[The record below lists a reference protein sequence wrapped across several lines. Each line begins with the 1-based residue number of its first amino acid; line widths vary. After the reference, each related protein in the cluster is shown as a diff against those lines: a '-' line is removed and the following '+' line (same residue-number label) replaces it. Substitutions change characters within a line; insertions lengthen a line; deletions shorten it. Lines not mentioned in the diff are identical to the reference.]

1 MKRANG
7 IILTLALLMVAQLVS
22 AQSKV
27 KGTLKNDGHTMEWS
41 VSGITVTKK
50 GQPKFEKVNFAGT
63 NDGSIKQE
71 IEGTVSPGTTITADL
86 KKVSGKK
93 MPKIFIDFDYR
104 KTGDPIFMP
113 GHLIQLEDKD
123 HMSKSFTVPS
133 NAETVDIFITY
144 RTPDPQPRAYA
155 LEMNV
160 SIRLKVK
167 GGTTATPVR
176 PSAPVK
182 KDTCRMR
189 ESKSGFFD
197 LWGEVSI
204 RCNDEED
211 DAYEIARLDDP
222 IYENDRIRTKEDSG
236 AVLVWELEDHENP
249 YHNQTFTMGEESIIV
264 IPIKPRD
271 PCDIRNYED
280 GRINWGYVAG
290 KMWAI
295 EKHNFKRMLEGREP
309 EDPCEEKGHIVFG
322 VRDLDELPPDFDEE
336 KIRKHWMELSGEQV
350 YEIRQQIRWWNDHN
364 NPAFRKKGTTT
375 EIPVVYAIESQ
386 GSEVKINMLSGFMP
400 IVSEKTKAFHI
411 LTEGQSATVGR
422 NGKIVVKKIDVN
434 KVAKK
439 FGISNAALQGN
450 TATVVKRYEIE
461 RAIVKYKVTKGD
473 HQGVLAKAFDKY
485 GRYERRELQM
495 GNHLTIALL
504 QDNVSYTLDRN
515 TKTAKRTKDA
525 DLNFLNLNETL
536 MKKLNLKKK
545 GTKKVLGKDCILYE
559 GKNVQ
564 FYVWKGLVMKKVQK
578 ESDGTTT
585 IHEVTSIEEPT
596 SIEAK
601 TFKMPS
607 GYTIKN

>member
-1 MKRANG
+1 VVLYE
-7 IILTLALLMVAQLVS
+7 IIW
-22 AQSKV
+22 KV
-27 KGTLKNDGHTMEWS
+27 KGE
-41 VSGITVTKK
+41 
-50 GQPKFEKVNFAGT
+50 A
-63 NDGSIKQE
+63 
-71 IEGTVSPGTTITADL
+71 TT
-86 KKVSGKK
+86 
-93 MPKIFIDFDYR
+93 P
-104 KTGDPIFMP
+104 
-113 GHLIQLEDKD
+113 
-123 HMSKSFTVPS
+123 
-133 NAETVDIFITY
+133 
-144 RTPDPQPRAYA
+144 
-155 LEMNV
+155 
-160 SIRLKVK
+160 
-167 GGTTATPVR
+167 TPVK
-176 PSAPVK
+176 PEK
-182 KDTCRMR
+182 KDTCRMKK
-189 ESKSGFFD
+189 SKYEFFD

-211 DAYEIARLDDP
+211 DAYEFARLDDP
-222 IYENDRIRTKEDSG
+222 IYENDRIRTKEESG

-249 YHNQTFTMGEESIIV
+249 YHDQTFTMGEESIIV

-386 GSEVKINMLSGFMP
+386 GSEVKINMLSGFVP
-400 IVSEKTKAFHI
+400 VVSEKTKAFYI
-411 LTEGQSATVGR
+411 LKEGQSATVGR

-450 TATVVKRYEIE
+450 TATVVKRYEME
-461 RAIVKYKVTKGD
+461 RAIVKYKVTKGSS
-473 HQGVLAKAFDKY
+473 QGALAKAFDDY
-485 GRYERRELQM
+485 GRYERRELKI
-495 GNHLTIALL
+495 GNVNSIALT
-504 QDNVSYTLDRN
+504 QGSNSYALDKK
-515 TKTAKRTKDA
+515 TKIAKRAKDA

-536 MKKLNLKKK
+536 MKKLNLVKK
-545 GTKKVLGKDCILYE
+545 GTATVVGKKCDHYVGR
-559 GKNVQ
+559 NVEY
-564 FYVWKGLVMKKVQK
+564 YVWKGRVMKKVQK
-578 ESDGTTT
+578 NSDGTTT

-596 SIEAK
+596 SIDAK
-601 TFKMPS
+601 MFKMPK
-607 GYTIKN
+607 GYTVK

>member
-1 MKRANG
+1 MKRAVRF
-7 IILTLALLMVAQLVS
+7 IVVLALLTVVQLAS
-22 AQSKV
+22 AQSGKISYGDLEMAYSYSSAKNVKVEWPEGWTAGRFYEGYTTYKSPVEFATITCDASVGEEITVTARKTKGTNNDRVGGCVLFDGQRHKVAENAKGIKLTFKVPSENMAKKIKVQLWCGDPNSFVVLYEIIWKV
-27 KGTLKNDGHTMEWS
+27 KGE
-41 VSGITVTKK
+41 
-50 GQPKFEKVNFAGT
+50 A
-63 NDGSIKQE
+63 
-71 IEGTVSPGTTITADL
+71 TT
-86 KKVSGKK
+86 
-93 MPKIFIDFDYR
+93 P
-104 KTGDPIFMP
+104 
-113 GHLIQLEDKD
+113 
-123 HMSKSFTVPS
+123 
-133 NAETVDIFITY
+133 
-144 RTPDPQPRAYA
+144 
-155 LEMNV
+155 
-160 SIRLKVK
+160 
-167 GGTTATPVR
+167 TPVK
-176 PSAPVK
+176 PEK
-182 KDTCRMR
+182 KDTCRMKK
-189 ESKSGFFD
+189 SKYEFFD

-211 DAYEIARLDDP
+211 DAYEFARLDDP
-222 IYENDRIRTKEDSG
+222 IYENDRIRTKEESG

-249 YHNQTFTMGEESIIV
+249 YHDQTFTMGEESIIV

-386 GSEVKINMLSGFMP
+386 GSEVKINMLSGFVP
-400 IVSEKTKAFHI
+400 VVSEKTKAFYI
-411 LTEGQSATVGR
+411 LKEGQSATVGR

-450 TATVVKRYEIE
+450 TETVVKRYEIE

-495 GNHLTIALL
+495 GNHLTIALT
-504 QDNVSYTLDRN
+504 QGGNSYTLN
-515 TKTAKRTKDA
+515 KKTKTAKRTQNA
-525 DLNFLNLNETL
+525 DLNFLDMNNAL
-536 MKKLNLKKK
+536 MKKLNLVKK
-545 GTKKVLGKDCILYE
+545 GTATVVGKKCDHYVGR
-559 GKNVQ
+559 NVEY
-564 FYVWKGLVMKKVQK
+564 YVWKGLVIKKVQK
-578 ESDGTTT
+578 EKNGATT

-596 SIEAK
+596 SIDAK
-601 TFKMPS
+601 MFKMPK
-607 GYTIKN
+607 GYTVK

>member
-123 HMSKSFTVPS
+123 YMSKSFTVPS

-182 KDTCRMR
+182 KDTCRMKK
-189 ESKSGFFD
+189 SKYEFFD

-211 DAYEIARLDDP
+211 DAYEFARLDDP

-236 AVLVWELEDHENP
+236 AVLVWELDDDENP
-249 YHNQTFTMGEESIIV
+249 YQNQTLTIGEESVIV

-271 PCDIRNYED
+271 PCVVRNYED
-280 GRINWGYVAG
+280 GTINWGYVAG
-290 KMWAI
+290 KAWALQ
-295 EKHNFKRMLEGREP
+295 KYNFKRMLEGRELG
-309 EDPCEEKGHIVFG
+309 DPCEKEVWFMMG
-322 VRDLDELPPDFDEE
+322 VRDLDVLPPGFDKE
-336 KIRKHWMELSGEQV
+336 KIRMHYKELSLEQV
-350 YEIRQQIRWWNDHN
+350 IKIKRSIMLWNDHN
-364 NPAFRKKGTTT
+364 NPAFQNKGTTT

-411 LTEGQSATVGR
+411 LNQGQSATVGR

-450 TATVVKRYEIE
+450 TETVVKRYEIE

-485 GRYERRELQM
+485 GRYERRELKI
-495 GNHLTIALL
+495 GNVETIALT
-504 QDNVSYTLDRN
+504 QGNTSYALN
-515 TKTAKRTKDA
+515 KNKKTAKRTKDA

-545 GTKKVLGKDCILYE
+545 GTATVMGKQCDHYV
-559 GKNVQ
+559 GTNVEY
-564 FYVWKGLVMKKVQK
+564 YVWKGLVMKKVQK
-578 ESDGTTT
+578 EKNGATT
-585 IHEVTSIEEPT
+585 IHEVTSIEQPA
-596 SIEAK
+596 SIDAK
-601 TFKMPS
+601 MFKMPD
-607 GYTIKN
+607 GYTVKK

>member
-1 MKRANG
+1 MKRING
-7 IILTLALLMVAQLVS
+7 IFLTLALLTVTQLAS

-123 HMSKSFTVPS
+123 YMSKSFTVPS

-189 ESKSGFFD
+189 KSKYEFFD

-204 RCNDEED
+204 RCNDEEE
-211 DAYEIARLDDP
+211 DAYEFARLDDP
-222 IYENDRIRTKEDSG
+222 IYENDRIRTKEESG
-236 AVLVWELEDHENP
+236 AVLVWDVDDHANP
-249 YHNQTFTMGEESIIV
+249 FTTTGILNIGEETVVV
-264 IPIKPRD
+264 IPIKPKD
-271 PCDIRNYED
+271 PCAVRNDDYT
-280 GRINWGYVAG
+280 INWEIVAG
-290 KMWAI
+290 KVWNRLKYNVKNI
-295 EKHNFKRMLEGREP
+295 YEGRDVG
-309 EDPCEEKGHIVFG
+309 DPCEKTRWFAMAI
-322 VRDLDELPPDFDEE
+322 RDSQVLPPNVEAN
-336 KIRKHWMELSGEQV
+336 R
-350 YEIRQQIRWWNDHN
+350 
-364 NPAFRKKGTTT
+364 A
-375 EIPVVYAIESQ
+375 
-386 GSEVKINMLSGFMP
+386 KINAHWTEMPMDMVLDMKRYIEQYNDYLDQINHSKGVPSHINTVVACEVQRNTAKAYVLKGFMP
-400 IVSEKTKAFHI
+400 IMSEKKKTYYLLKD
-411 LTEGQSATVGR
+411 GQSATISKDGM
-422 NGKIVVKKIDVN
+422 IVVKKFDVN

-439 FGISNAALQGN
+439 FGITNADLQGN
-450 TATVVKRYEIE
+450 TETVVKRYEIE
-461 RAIVKYKVTKGD
+461 RGIVKYKVTKGD
-473 HQGVLAKAFDKY
+473 HQGVLAKAFDNY
-485 GRYERRELQM
+485 GQLERRELRM
-495 GNHLTIALL
+495 GDQTSIALTL
-504 QDNVSYTLDRN
+504 GGNSYTLN
-515 TKTAKRTKDA
+515 KKTKTAKRTKDA

-536 MKKLNLKKK
+536 MKKLKLQKK
-545 GTKKVLGKDCILYE
+545 GTATVMGKQCDHYV
-559 GKNVQ
+559 GTNVEY
-564 FYVWKGLVMKKVQK
+564 YVWKGLVIKKVQK
-578 ESDGTTT
+578 EKNGATT
-585 IHEVTSIEEPT
+585 IHEVTSIEQPA
-596 SIEAK
+596 SIDA
-601 TFKMPS
+601 KMPD
-607 GYTIKN
+607 GYTVKK

>member
-1 MKRANG
+1 MKRING
-7 IILTLALLMVAQLVS
+7 IFLTLALLTVTQLAS

-123 HMSKSFTVPS
+123 YMSKSFTVPS

-167 GGTTATPVR
+167 GGTTATPTPVK
-176 PSAPVK
+176 PVK

-189 ESKSGFFD
+189 ESKYGFFD

-236 AVLVWELEDHENP
+236 AVLVWELDDDENP
-249 YHNQTFTMGEESIIV
+249 YQNQTLTIGEESVIV

-271 PCDIRNYED
+271 PCVVRNYED
-280 GRINWGYVAG
+280 GTINWGYVAG
-290 KMWAI
+290 KAWALQ
-295 EKHNFKRMLEGREP
+295 KYNFKRMLEGRELG
-309 EDPCEEKGHIVFG
+309 DPCEKEVWFMMG
-322 VRDLDELPPDFDEE
+322 VRDLDVLPPGFDKE
-336 KIRKHWMELSGEQV
+336 KIRMHYKELSLEQV
-350 YEIRQQIRWWNDHN
+350 IKIKRSIMLWNDHN
-364 NPAFRKKGTTT
+364 NPAFQNKGTTT

-411 LTEGQSATVGR
+411 LNQGQSATVGR

-450 TATVVKRYEIE
+450 TETVVKRYEIE

-564 FYVWKGLVMKKVQK
+564 YYVWKGLVMKKVQK

-585 IHEVTSIEEPT
+585 THEVTSIEEPT
-596 SIEAK
+596 SVDPK
-601 TFKMPS
+601 MFKMPD
-607 GYTIKN
+607 GYTVKK

>member
-1 MKRANG
+1 MKRAVRF
-7 IILTLALLMVAQLVS
+7 IVILALLTVVQLAS
-22 AQSKV
+22 AQSGKISYGDLEMAYSYSSAKNVKVEWPEGWTAGRFYEGYTTYKSPVEFATITCDASVGEEITVTARKTKGTNNDRVGGCVLFDGQRHKVAEDAKGIKLTFKVPSENMAKKIKVQLWCGDPNSFVVLYEIIWKV
-27 KGTLKNDGHTMEWS
+27 KGE
-41 VSGITVTKK
+41 
-50 GQPKFEKVNFAGT
+50 A
-63 NDGSIKQE
+63 
-71 IEGTVSPGTTITADL
+71 TT
-86 KKVSGKK
+86 
-93 MPKIFIDFDYR
+93 P
-104 KTGDPIFMP
+104 
-113 GHLIQLEDKD
+113 
-123 HMSKSFTVPS
+123 
-133 NAETVDIFITY
+133 
-144 RTPDPQPRAYA
+144 
-155 LEMNV
+155 
-160 SIRLKVK
+160 
-167 GGTTATPVR
+167 TPVK
-176 PSAPVK
+176 PEK
-182 KDTCRMR
+182 KDTCRMKK
-189 ESKSGFFD
+189 SKYEFFD

-211 DAYEIARLDDP
+211 DAYEFARLDEP
-222 IYENDRIRTKEDSG
+222 IYENDRIRTKEESG

-249 YHNQTFTMGEESIIV
+249 YHDQTFTMGEESIIV

-386 GSEVKINMLSGFMP
+386 GSEVKINMLSGFVP
-400 IVSEKTKAFHI
+400 VVSEKTKAFYI
-411 LTEGQSATVGR
+411 LKEGQSATVGR

-450 TATVVKRYEIE
+450 TETVVKRYEIE
-461 RAIVKYKVTKGD
+461 RAIVKYKVTKGNR
-473 HQGVLAKAFDKY
+473 QGVLAKAFDKY
-485 GRYERRELQM
+485 GRYERRELKI
-495 GNHLTIALL
+495 GNVNSIALT
-504 QDNVSYTLDRN
+504 QGSNSYALDKK
-515 TKTAKRTKDA
+515 TKIAKRTKDA
-525 DLNFLNLNETL
+525 DLNFLNLNEAL

-545 GTKKVLGKDCILYE
+545 GTAKVVGKKCDHYVGR
-559 GKNVQ
+559 NVEY
-564 FYVWKGLVMKKVQK
+564 YVWKGLVIKKVQK
-578 ESDGTTT
+578 EKDGTTT

-596 SIEAK
+596 SIDAK
-601 TFKMPS
+601 MFKMPK
-607 GYTIKN
+607 GYTVK

>member
-167 GGTTATPVR
+167 GGATATPVR

-189 ESKSGFFD
+189 ESKYGFFD

-236 AVLVWELEDHENP
+236 AVLVWELDDDENP
-249 YHNQTFTMGEESIIV
+249 YQNQTLTIGEESVIV

-271 PCDIRNYED
+271 PCVVRNYED
-280 GRINWGYVAG
+280 GTINWGYVAG
-290 KMWAI
+290 KAWALQ
-295 EKHNFKRMLEGREP
+295 KYNFKRMLEGRELG
-309 EDPCEEKGHIVFG
+309 DPCEKEVWFMMG
-322 VRDLDELPPDFDEE
+322 VRDLDVLPPGIDKE
-336 KIRKHWMELSGEQV
+336 KIRMHYKELSLEQV
-350 YEIRQQIRWWNDHN
+350 IKIKRSIMLWNDHN
-364 NPAFRKKGTTT
+364 NPAFQNKGTTT

-411 LTEGQSATVGR
+411 LNQGQSATVGR

-439 FGISNAALQGN
+439 FGITNAALQGN

-461 RAIVKYKVTKGD
+461 RAIVKYKVTKGG

>member
-1 MKRANG
+1 MKRAVRF
-7 IILTLALLMVAQLVS
+7 IVVLALLTVVQIAS
-22 AQSKV
+22 AQSGKISYGDLEMAYSYSSAKNVKVEWPEGWTAGRFYEGYTTYKSPVEFATITCDASVGEEITVTARKTKGTNNDRVGGCVLFDGQRHKVAEDAKGIKLTFKVPSENMAKKIKVQLWCGDPNSFVVLYEIIWKV
-27 KGTLKNDGHTMEWS
+27 KGE
-41 VSGITVTKK
+41 
-50 GQPKFEKVNFAGT
+50 A
-63 NDGSIKQE
+63 
-71 IEGTVSPGTTITADL
+71 TT
-86 KKVSGKK
+86 
-93 MPKIFIDFDYR
+93 P
-104 KTGDPIFMP
+104 
-113 GHLIQLEDKD
+113 
-123 HMSKSFTVPS
+123 
-133 NAETVDIFITY
+133 
-144 RTPDPQPRAYA
+144 
-155 LEMNV
+155 
-160 SIRLKVK
+160 
-167 GGTTATPVR
+167 TPVK
-176 PSAPVK
+176 PEK
-182 KDTCRMR
+182 KDTCRMKK
-189 ESKSGFFD
+189 SKYEFFD

-204 RCNDEED
+204 RCYDEED
-211 DAYEIARLDDP
+211 DAYEFARLDDP
-222 IYENDRIRTKEDSG
+222 IYENDRIRTKEESG

-249 YHNQTFTMGEESIIV
+249 YHDQTFTMGEESIIV

-386 GSEVKINMLSGFMP
+386 GSEVKINMLSGFVP
-400 IVSEKTKAFHI
+400 VVSEKTKAFYI
-411 LTEGQSATVGR
+411 LKEGQSATVGR

-450 TATVVKRYEIE
+450 TETVVKRYEME

-578 ESDGTTT
+578 EKNGATT

-596 SIEAK
+596 SIDAK
-601 TFKMPS
+601 MFKMPK
-607 GYTIKN
+607 GYTVK

>member
-1 MKRANG
+1 
-7 IILTLALLMVAQLVS
+7 
-22 AQSKV
+22 
-27 KGTLKNDGHTMEWS
+27 
-41 VSGITVTKK
+41 VTKK

-123 HMSKSFTVPS
+123 YMSKSFTVPS

-160 SIRLKVK
+160 SIRLNVK

-189 ESKSGFFD
+189 ESKYGFFD

-236 AVLVWELEDHENP
+236 AVLVWELDDDENP
-249 YHNQTFTMGEESIIV
+249 YQNQTLTIGEESVIV

-271 PCDIRNYED
+271 PCVVRNYED
-280 GRINWGYVAG
+280 GTINWGYVAG
-290 KMWAI
+290 KAWALQ
-295 EKHNFKRMLEGREP
+295 KYNFKRMLEGRELG
-309 EDPCEEKGHIVFG
+309 DPCEKEVWFMMG
-322 VRDLDELPPDFDEE
+322 VRDLDVLPPGIDKE
-336 KIRKHWMELSGEQV
+336 KIRMHYKELSLEQV
-350 YEIRQQIRWWNDHN
+350 IKIKRSIMLWNDHN
-364 NPAFRKKGTTT
+364 NPAFQNKGTTT

-411 LTEGQSATVGR
+411 LNQGQSATVGR

-450 TATVVKRYEIE
+450 TETVVKRYEIE

-485 GRYERRELQM
+485 GQYERRELKI
-495 GNHLTIALL
+495 GNVETIALT
-504 QDNVSYTLDRN
+504 QGSASYALDKK
-515 TKTAKRTKDA
+515 TKKAKRTKDA

-536 MKKLNLKKK
+536 MKKLKLQKK
-545 GTKKVLGKDCILYE
+545 GTAKVLNKDCTIYTGSDTE
-559 GKNVQ
+559 Y
-564 FYVWKGLVMKKVQK
+564 YVWKGIVMKKVQK
-578 ESDGTTT
+578 ESNGTTVV
-585 IHEVTSIEEPT
+585 HEVTSIEVPK

-601 TFKMPS
+601 YFKMPA
-607 GYTIKN
+607 GYKVK

>member
-50 GQPKFEKVNFAGT
+50 GQPKFEKVNYAGT

-71 IEGTVSPGTTITADL
+71 IEGTVAPGTTITADL

-93 MPKIFIDFDYR
+93 MPKIYIDFDYR

-189 ESKSGFFD
+189 ESKYGFFD

-249 YHNQTFTMGEESIIV
+249 YHDQTLTIGEESIVV
-264 IPIKPRD
+264 IPIKPRN
-271 PCDIRNYED
+271 PCDIRNYDD
-280 GRINWGYVAG
+280 GRINWGYVHG
-290 KMWAI
+290 KAWVRM
-295 EKHNFKRMLEGREP
+295 KYMLEHNTVD
-309 EDPCEEKGHIVFG
+309 DPCEEKGHIVFG
-322 VRDLDELPPDFDEE
+322 VNDLDELPPGFYEE
-336 KIRKHWMELSGEQV
+336 KIRMHWMELSGEQV

-364 NPAFRKKGTTT
+364 NPAYQKKGTTT

-400 IVSEKTKAFHI
+400 VVSEKTKAFYI
-411 LTEGQSATVGR
+411 LKEGQSATVGR

-439 FGISNAALQGN
+439 FGITKAALQGN

-461 RAIVKYKVTKGD
+461 RAIVKYKVTKGG

-559 GKNVQ
+559 GKDVQ

-607 GYTIKN
+607 GYTIKNG

>member
-1 MKRANG
+1 MKRAVRF
-7 IILTLALLMVAQLVS
+7 IVVLALLTVVQLAS
-22 AQSKV
+22 AQSGKISYGDLEMAYSYSSAKNVKVEWPEGWTAGRFYEGYTTYKSPVEFATITCDASVGEEITVTARKTKGTNNDRVGGCVLFDGQRHKVAEDAKGIKLTFKVPSENMAKKIKVQLWCGDPNSFVVLYEIIWKV
-27 KGTLKNDGHTMEWS
+27 KGE
-41 VSGITVTKK
+41 
-50 GQPKFEKVNFAGT
+50 A
-63 NDGSIKQE
+63 
-71 IEGTVSPGTTITADL
+71 TT
-86 KKVSGKK
+86 
-93 MPKIFIDFDYR
+93 P
-104 KTGDPIFMP
+104 
-113 GHLIQLEDKD
+113 
-123 HMSKSFTVPS
+123 
-133 NAETVDIFITY
+133 
-144 RTPDPQPRAYA
+144 
-155 LEMNV
+155 
-160 SIRLKVK
+160 
-167 GGTTATPVR
+167 TPVK
-176 PSAPVK
+176 PEK
-182 KDTCRMR
+182 KDTCRMKK
-189 ESKSGFFD
+189 SKYEFFD

-211 DAYEIARLDDP
+211 DAYEFARLDDP
-222 IYENDRIRTKEDSG
+222 IYENDRIRTKEESG

-249 YHNQTFTMGEESIIV
+249 YHDQTFTMGEESIIV

-386 GSEVKINMLSGFMP
+386 GSEVKINMLSGFVP
-400 IVSEKTKAFHI
+400 VVSEKTKAFYI
-411 LTEGQSATVGR
+411 LKEGQSATVGR

-450 TATVVKRYEIE
+450 TETVVKRYEIE

-578 ESDGTTT
+578 EKNGATT

-596 SIEAK
+596 SIDAK
-601 TFKMPS
+601 MFKMPK
-607 GYTIKN
+607 GYTVKK

>member
-1 MKRANG
+1 MKRAVRF
-7 IILTLALLMVAQLVS
+7 IVVLALLTVVQLAS
-22 AQSKV
+22 AQSGKISYGDLEMAYSYSSAKNVKVEWPEGWTAGRFYEGYTTYKSPVEFATITCDASVGEEITVTARKTKGTNNDRVGGCVLFDGQRHKVAEDAKGIKLTFKVPSENMAKKIKVQLWCGDPNSFVVLYEIIWKV
-27 KGTLKNDGHTMEWS
+27 KGE
-41 VSGITVTKK
+41 
-50 GQPKFEKVNFAGT
+50 A
-63 NDGSIKQE
+63 
-71 IEGTVSPGTTITADL
+71 TT
-86 KKVSGKK
+86 
-93 MPKIFIDFDYR
+93 P
-104 KTGDPIFMP
+104 
-113 GHLIQLEDKD
+113 
-123 HMSKSFTVPS
+123 
-133 NAETVDIFITY
+133 
-144 RTPDPQPRAYA
+144 
-155 LEMNV
+155 
-160 SIRLKVK
+160 
-167 GGTTATPVR
+167 TPVK
-176 PSAPVK
+176 PEK
-182 KDTCRMR
+182 KDTCRMKK
-189 ESKSGFFD
+189 SKYEFFD

-211 DAYEIARLDDP
+211 DAYEFARLDDP
-222 IYENDRIRTKEDSG
+222 IYENDRIRTKEESG

-249 YHNQTFTMGEESIIV
+249 YHDQTFTMGEESIIV

-386 GSEVKINMLSGFMP
+386 GSEVKINMLSGFVP
-400 IVSEKTKAFHI
+400 VVSEKTKAFYI
-411 LTEGQSATVGR
+411 LKEGQSATVGR

-450 TATVVKRYEIE
+450 TETVVKRYEIE
-461 RAIVKYKVTKGD
+461 RAIVKYKVTKGNR
-473 HQGVLAKAFDKY
+473 QGVLAKAFDKY
-485 GRYERRELQM
+485 GRYERRELKI
-495 GNHLTIALL
+495 GNVNSIALT
-504 QDNVSYTLDRN
+504 QGSNSYALDKK
-515 TKTAKRTKDA
+515 TKIAKRTKDA

-536 MKKLNLKKK
+536 MKKLKLQKK
-545 GTKKVLGKDCILYE
+545 GTATVVGKKCDHYVGW
-559 GKNVQ
+559 NVEY
-564 FYVWKGLVMKKVQK
+564 YVWKGLVMKKVQK
-578 ESDGTTT
+578 EKNGTTT

-596 SIEAK
+596 SIDAK
-601 TFKMPS
+601 MFKMPK
-607 GYTIKN
+607 GYTVK

>member
-1 MKRANG
+1 MKRAVRF
-7 IILTLALLMVAQLVS
+7 IVVLALLTVVQLAS
-22 AQSKV
+22 AQSGKISYGDLEMAYSYSSAKNVKVEWPEGWTAGRFYEGYTTYKSPVEFATITCDASVGEQITVTARKTKGTNNDRVGGCVLFDGQRHKVAEDAKGIKLTFKVPSENMAKKIKVQLWCGDPNSFVVLYEIIWKV
-27 KGTLKNDGHTMEWS
+27 KGE
-41 VSGITVTKK
+41 
-50 GQPKFEKVNFAGT
+50 A
-63 NDGSIKQE
+63 
-71 IEGTVSPGTTITADL
+71 TT
-86 KKVSGKK
+86 
-93 MPKIFIDFDYR
+93 P
-104 KTGDPIFMP
+104 
-113 GHLIQLEDKD
+113 
-123 HMSKSFTVPS
+123 
-133 NAETVDIFITY
+133 
-144 RTPDPQPRAYA
+144 
-155 LEMNV
+155 
-160 SIRLKVK
+160 
-167 GGTTATPVR
+167 TPVK
-176 PSAPVK
+176 PEK
-182 KDTCRMR
+182 KDTCRMKK
-189 ESKSGFFD
+189 SKYEFFD

-211 DAYEIARLDDP
+211 DAYEFARLDDP
-222 IYENDRIRTKEDSG
+222 IYENDRIRTKEESG

-249 YHNQTFTMGEESIIV
+249 YHDQTFTMGEESIIV

-386 GSEVKINMLSGFMP
+386 GSEVKINMLSGFVP
-400 IVSEKTKAFHI
+400 VVSEKTKAFYI
-411 LTEGQSATVGR
+411 LKEGQSATVGR

-450 TATVVKRYEIE
+450 TETVVKRYEIE

-485 GRYERRELQM
+485 GRYERRELKI
-495 GNHLTIALL
+495 GNVNSIALT
-504 QDNVSYTLDRN
+504 QGSNSYALDKK
-515 TKTAKRTKDA
+515 TKIAKRTKDA

-536 MKKLNLKKK
+536 MKKLKLQKK
-545 GTKKVLGKDCILYE
+545 GTATVVGKKCDHYVGR
-559 GKNVQ
+559 NVEY
-564 FYVWKGLVMKKVQK
+564 YVWKGLVLKKVQK
-578 ESDGTTT
+578 EKNGTTT

-596 SIEAK
+596 SIDAK
-601 TFKMPS
+601 FFKMPK
-607 GYTIKN
+607 GYTVK

>member
-1 MKRANG
+1 MKRAVRF
-7 IILTLALLMVAQLVS
+7 IVILALLTVVQLAS
-22 AQSKV
+22 AQSGKISYGDLEMAYSYSSAKNVKVEWPEGWTAGRFYEGYTTYKSPVEFATITCDASVGEEITVTARKTKGTNNDRVGGCVLFDGQRHKVAEDAKGIKLTFKVPSENMAKKIKVQLWCGDPNSFVVLYEIIWKV
-27 KGTLKNDGHTMEWS
+27 KGE
-41 VSGITVTKK
+41 
-50 GQPKFEKVNFAGT
+50 A
-63 NDGSIKQE
+63 
-71 IEGTVSPGTTITADL
+71 TT
-86 KKVSGKK
+86 
-93 MPKIFIDFDYR
+93 P
-104 KTGDPIFMP
+104 
-113 GHLIQLEDKD
+113 
-123 HMSKSFTVPS
+123 
-133 NAETVDIFITY
+133 
-144 RTPDPQPRAYA
+144 
-155 LEMNV
+155 
-160 SIRLKVK
+160 
-167 GGTTATPVR
+167 TPVK
-176 PSAPVK
+176 PEK
-182 KDTCRMR
+182 KDTCRMKK
-189 ESKSGFFD
+189 SKYEFFD

-211 DAYEIARLDDP
+211 DAYEFARLDDP
-222 IYENDRIRTKEDSG
+222 IYENDRIRTKEESG

-249 YHNQTFTMGEESIIV
+249 YHDQTFTMGEESIIV

-386 GSEVKINMLSGFMP
+386 GSEVKINMLSGFVP
-400 IVSEKTKAFHI
+400 VVSEKTKAFYI
-411 LTEGQSATVGR
+411 LKEGQSATVGR

-450 TATVVKRYEIE
+450 TETVVKRYEIE

-495 GNHLTIALL
+495 GNHLTIALT
-504 QDNVSYTLDRN
+504 QGGNSYTLN
-515 TKTAKRTKDA
+515 KKTKTAKRTQNA
-525 DLNFLNLNETL
+525 DLNFLDMNNAL
-536 MKKLNLKKK
+536 MKKLNLVKK
-545 GTKKVLGKDCILYE
+545 GTATVVGKKCDHYVGR
-559 GKNVQ
+559 NVEY
-564 FYVWKGLVMKKVQK
+564 YVWKGLVIKKVQK
-578 ESDGTTT
+578 EKNGTTT

-596 SIEAK
+596 SIDAK
-601 TFKMPS
+601 MFKMPK
-607 GYTIKN
+607 GYTVK

>member
-1 MKRANG
+1 MKRING
-7 IILTLALLMVAQLVS
+7 IFLTLALLTVTQLAS

-189 ESKSGFFD
+189 ESKYGFFD

-236 AVLVWELEDHENP
+236 AVLVWELDDDENP
-249 YHNQTFTMGEESIIV
+249 YQNQTLTIGEESVIV

-271 PCDIRNYED
+271 PCVVRNYED
-280 GRINWGYVAG
+280 GTINWGYVAG
-290 KMWAI
+290 KAWALQ
-295 EKHNFKRMLEGREP
+295 KYNFKRMLEGRELG
-309 EDPCEEKGHIVFG
+309 DPCEKEVWFMMG
-322 VRDLDELPPDFDEE
+322 VRDLDVLPPGFDKE
-336 KIRKHWMELSGEQV
+336 KIRMHYKELSLEQV
-350 YEIRQQIRWWNDHN
+350 IKIKRSIMLWNDHN
-364 NPAFRKKGTTT
+364 NPAFQNKGTTT

-411 LTEGQSATVGR
+411 LNQGQSATVGR

-450 TATVVKRYEIE
+450 TETVVKRYEIE

-545 GTKKVLGKDCILYE
+545 GTATVMGKQCDHYV
-559 GKNVQ
+559 GTNVEY
-564 FYVWKGLVMKKVQK
+564 YVWKGLVMKKVQK
-578 ESDGTTT
+578 EKNGATT
-585 IHEVTSIEEPT
+585 IHEVTSIEQPA
-596 SIEAK
+596 SIDAK
-601 TFKMPS
+601 MFKMPD
-607 GYTIKN
+607 GYTVKR